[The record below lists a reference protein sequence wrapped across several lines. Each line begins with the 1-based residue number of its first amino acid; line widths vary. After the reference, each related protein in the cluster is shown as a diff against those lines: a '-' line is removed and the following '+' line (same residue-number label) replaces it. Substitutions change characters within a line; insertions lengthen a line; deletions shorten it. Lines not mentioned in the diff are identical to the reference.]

1 MKKTL
6 AIMLALIMVLALV
19 PTVAFAADPVAWIGE
34 TGYATL
40 GDAVKDAKSGDTI
53 TLGEGE
59 YSLYDVCGHIGA
71 LGSSKDYTAG
81 KDLTFVGQGA
91 DKTTYHIGAKD
102 TSHSDGPCDYSLDGR
117 GTEMKETVIFKDMTI
132 DAGKYPE
139 VQTKDAYL
147 HGLAGIDNIVLDNC
161 TFNGI
166 ASYWGYATTKF
177 NNVIFNAPG
186 TEASGIKDVD
196 YSLWTWTGT
205 EYTFNNCTFNSAG
218 KVINVYH
225 GDGKRATTINFN
237 NCTVNST
244 NPESLS
250 VMNIND
256 TYVPSFTINFNGKN
270 TINGIKADGIQVTDG
285 SHASAAQ
292 GSENGR
298 KTREQA
304 TCSKLFEFNMKYGN
318 GNNKRTT
325 VKIDGK
331 TVWENGKMVRH
342 AIDTPN
348 DKYTDGYKD
357 NAFTVTPKPNVP
369 GSFDVTCDYC
379 GYTETSTGGLYND
392 IELERTVKQNSKS
405 VSEDTPNSNKYKVA
419 NSNNITVDY
428 TATMDMTKLEWKVAG
443 KDVKEILKE
452 EELESEANS
461 PWELL
466 KTLALADKID
476 DGKTEV
482 ILTFKFD
489 DKINLGEFENK
500 YKADKNVLKLESD
513 MFEIADGGVQFNT
526 TNNTT
531 NNTMTI
537 TCKWKK
543 NAITDNSTITL
554 KGCGLPVTND
564 WNGSKQI
571 NIENRG
577 CVGGAV
583 HIKYKNPG
591 SDAKMKAE
599 TVVPYVAANV
609 QEQNITPSLDT
620 IQIPIVGGCA
630 DDKFTLYYGGGSSDD
645 SSGDSGHSHYY
656 STPTTTP
663 VPVIVIPPKT
673 GDMTVWQSILH
684 FLGIK

>member
-256 TYVPSFTINFNGKN
+256 TYAQSFTINFNGKN
-270 TINGIKADGIQVTDG
+270 TIKGIKADGIQKTDG

-292 GSENGR
+292 GTANGN
-298 KTREQA
+298 KTSAQA

-318 GNNKRTT
+318 GNNDKTT

-331 TVWENGKMVRH
+331 TVWENGKRESH
-342 AIDTPN
+342 AIDTTY

-357 NAFTVTPKPNVP
+357 NAFEITPVTTGGYLK
-369 GSFDVTCDYC
+369 TCKYC
-379 GYTETSTGGLYND
+379 GYTEPFYGELSNE
-392 IELERTVKQNSKS
+392 IELTRTVNVTQNSNS
-405 VSEDTPNSNKYKVA
+405 VHEDAANPNKYKVE
-419 NSNNITVDY
+419 NSSNITVDY
-428 TATMDMTKLEWKVAG
+428 TATMDMENLKWLVAG
-443 KDVKEILKE
+443 KDVDVSTITGNTA
-452 EELESEANS
+452 SS

-466 KTLALADKID
+466 MALASAEQID
-476 DGKTEV
+476 GRTEV

-489 DKINLGEFENK
+489 DNIDLKAFKAK
-500 YKADKNVLKLESD
+500 YEADKNVLMLTSD
-513 MFEIADGGVQFNT
+513 MFEIADGGVQFDT
-526 TNNTT
+526 TK
-531 NNTMTI
+531 NTMTI
-537 TCKWKK
+537 TCKWKE
-543 NAITDNSTITL
+543 NANTNKHTITL
-554 KGCGLPVTND
+554 KGNGLPVTND

-571 NIENRG
+571 DIKNNRG
-577 CVGGAV
+577 CVSGTV
-583 HIKYKNPG
+583 HIKYKKPG
-591 SDAKMKAE
+591 SDAKMIAE
-599 TVVPYVAANV
+599 TVPNVAANV
-609 QEQNITPSLDT
+609 QVASTTPPVDNT
-620 IQIPIVGGCA
+620 IQIPIVGGCKT
-630 DDKFTLYYGGGSSDD
+630 DEFTLYYGGGSS
-645 SSGDSGHSHYY
+645 GDSHSYY
-656 STPTTTP
+656 YPTTTP